1 VLEDHPAA
9 LDREHLRD
17 GLRDPARE
25 GRFIVT
31 VPLFLFYLFAVFAV
45 LSALAMVANV
55 RNTVAAA
62 MSLVVTMV
70 ALAVIYVLLEAHLVA
85 AIQIMVYG
93 GAIVVLFL
101 FVVMLLNLRSDDFPP
116 GRQRLLKL
124 AGALLGIFAMVAFL
138 RGFGSLPPA
147 PPLPEGFGG
156 YRAVGLALYTDYVL
170 LVEMASLLLTAAI
183 VGALILAKR
192 KID

>member
-1 VLEDHPAA
+1 MSA
-9 LDREHLRD
+9 
-17 GLRDPARE
+17 
-25 GRFIVT
+25 
-31 VPLFLFYLFAVFAV
+31 PLFLFYVFAALAV
-45 LSALAMVANV
+45 VSALGMVLNV

-70 ALAVIYVLLEAHLVA
+70 SLAGIYVLLAAYLVA

-101 FVVMLLNLRSDDFPP
+101 FVVMLLNLRSDEFLPA
-116 GRQRLLKL
+116 RQRWLKF
-124 AGALLGIFAMVAFL
+124 AGALLGVFL
-138 RGFGSLPPA
+138 LVEGLRVLGGFHEP

-156 YRAVGLALYTDYVL
+156 YRQLGLSLYTDYL
-170 LVEMASLLLTAAI
+170 LIVEVISLLLTAAI

-192 KID
+192 EID

>member
-1 VLEDHPAA
+1 
-9 LDREHLRD
+9 
-17 GLRDPARE
+17 
-25 GRFIVT
+25 VT
-31 VPLFLFYLFAVFAV
+31 VPLFLFYFFGALAV
-45 LSALAMVANV
+45 LSALSVVANL

-62 MSLVVTMV
+62 MSLVITMV

-85 AIQIMVYG
+85 AIQIIVYG

-101 FVVMLLNLRSDDFPP
+101 FVVMLLNLRTDEFPP
-116 GRQRLLKL
+116 ARQRLVKL
-124 AGALLGIFAMVAFL
+124 AAALLGVFALMQFL
-138 RGFGSLPPA
+138 RRFGGLPEP
-147 PPLPEGFGG
+147 PPLPDGFGG
-156 YRAVGLALYTDYVL
+156 YRDLGIALYTDYVL